1 MYGNALIKNR
11 DVVGYGNN
19 GEPVYFD
26 IPITPCPAIRFKEN
40 TPEVLKLREKE
51 MKDWKNLSI
60 EEKKELYR
68 NSFRQTYSEMNA
80 YIPYWKN
87 YSATTIFILTIS
99 IWMFIYTSR
108 YVFDNVP
115 STYTREYQEG
125 MLKQII
131 ESGQHPI
138 TGPSSRWDFENR
150 KWKN

>member
-19 GEPVYFD
+19 GEPVYFGTAHLFFKSIFPLD

-60 EEKKELYR
+60 EEKKEL
-68 NSFRQTYSEMNA
+68 
-80 YIPYWKN
+80 
-87 YSATTIFILTIS
+87 
-99 IWMFIYTSR
+99 
-108 YVFDNVP
+108 FDNVP

>member
-60 EEKKELYR
+60 EEKKEL
-68 NSFRQTYSEMNA
+68 
-80 YIPYWKN
+80 
-87 YSATTIFILTIS
+87 
-99 IWMFIYTSR
+99 
-108 YVFDNVP
+108 FDNVP